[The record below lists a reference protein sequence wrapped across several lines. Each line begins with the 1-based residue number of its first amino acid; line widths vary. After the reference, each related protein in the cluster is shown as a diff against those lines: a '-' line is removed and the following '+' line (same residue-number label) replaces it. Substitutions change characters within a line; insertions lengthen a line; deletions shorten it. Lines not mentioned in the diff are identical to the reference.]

1 MDPIPTYLNHFD
13 GRRFNSYSNY
23 FKKQFGGRVQKISID
38 AGFSCP
44 NRDGKI
50 STGGCTFC
58 SNDAFNPSYCRPEKS
73 IKQQIEEGIEF
84 HQRRYRRATKYLAY
98 FQPFSNTYMPLEELK
113 KIYSQAFEAI
123 DSHIPQCPPRNDM
136 TSKALEVP
144 ICSSMSDPTAQPLD
158 SSRTVSARNDMG
170 CEALETPKIIGIVI
184 GTRPDLVDEALLQ
197 YLNEIQKTH
206 YVMLEYG
213 VESVYDET
221 LKRVNRG
228 HDFATAERAIRMTA
242 EYNIPCGAHFIF
254 GLPGE
259 SKTMMLDAADSISQ
273 LPLTT
278 VKFHQLQIFKGTAMA
293 EEYHEHPEHFHL
305 FDLEEYI
312 DFVIDFAERL
322 NPDIVIERF
331 AGEVPPRYLVS
342 EPWMKLRYDEVLSR
356 IEKRMEERDTWQ
368 GRLYQPI

>member
-1 MDPIPTYLNHFD
+1 MVYPWGDN
-13 GRRFNSYSNY
+13 RRFNSYSNY
-23 FKKQFGGRVQKISID
+23 FTKQFGGRVQKISID

-58 SNDAFNPSYCRPEKS
+58 SNEAFNPSYCRPEKS

-84 HQRRYRRATKYLAY
+84 HRRRYRRANKYLAY
-98 FQPFSNTYMPLEELK
+98 FQPFSNTYKPLEELK
-113 KIYSQAFEAI
+113 SIYTQAFEAI
-123 DSHIPQCPPRNDM
+123 DSLLPTYPCWNDM
-136 TSKALEVP
+136 ASKPDIV
-144 ICSSMSDPTAQPLD
+144 
-158 SSRTVSARNDMG
+158 
-170 CEALETPKIIGIVI
+170 GIVI
-184 GTRPDLVDEALLQ
+184 GTRPDLIDEDILQ

-228 HDFATAERAIRMTA
+228 HDFATAEKAIRMTA
-242 EYNIPCGAHFIF
+242 DYGIPCGAHFIF
-254 GLPGE
+254 GLSGE
-259 SKTMMLDAADSISQ
+259 SKEMMLDAANIISR

-278 VKFHQLQIFKGTAMA
+278 VKFHQLQIFKGTKMA
-293 EEYHEHPEHFHL
+293 EEYLEHPEHFHL

-312 DFVIDFAERL
+312 DFVIDFAELL

-356 IEKRMEERDTWQ
+356 IEKRMEEWDSWQ
-368 GRLYQPI
+368 GKRLSV

>member
-1 MDPIPTYLNHFD
+1 MSYPWGDN
-13 GRRFNSYSNY
+13 RRFNSYSNY
-23 FKKQFGGRVQKISID
+23 FTKQFGGRVQKISID

-50 STGGCTFC
+50 GTGGCTFC
-58 SNDAFNPSYCRPEKS
+58 SNEAFNPSYCRPEKS

-84 HQRRYRRATKYLAY
+84 HQRRYRRANKYLAY
-98 FQPFSNTYMPLEELK
+98 FQPFSNTYKPLKELK
-113 KIYSQAFEAI
+113 SIYSQAFEAM
-123 DSHIPQCPPRNDM
+123 SFRAEESAKM
-136 TSKALEVP
+136 ESMASKPEIV
-144 ICSSMSDPTAQPLD
+144 
-158 SSRTVSARNDMG
+158 
-170 CEALETPKIIGIVI
+170 GIVI
-184 GTRPDLVDEALLQ
+184 GTRPDLIDEEILQ
-197 YLNEIQKTH
+197 YLSEIHKTH

-221 LKRVNRG
+221 LRRVNRG
-228 HDFATAERAIRMTA
+228 HDFATAEKAIRMTA

-259 SKTMMLDAADSISQ
+259 TKTMMLDAADIISR

-278 VKFHQLQIFKGTAMA
+278 VKFHQLQIFKDTPMA
-293 EEYHEHPEHFHL
+293 KEYQTHPEHFHL
-305 FDLEEYI
+305 FNLEEYI

-331 AGEVPPRYLVS
+331 AGEVPPRFLVS

-356 IEKRMEERDTWQ
+356 IEKRMEKRDTWQ
-368 GRLYQPI
+368 GKRYNCK

>member
-1 MDPIPTYLNHFD
+1 MVYSWGDE
-13 GRRFNSYSNY
+13 RRFNSYSRY
-23 FKKQFGGRVQKISID
+23 FAKQFGGRVQKISID

-58 SNDAFNPSYCRPEKS
+58 SNEAFNPSYCRPEKS

-84 HQRRYRRATKYLAY
+84 HRRRYRRASLYLAY
-98 FQPFSNTYMPLEELK
+98 FQPFSNTYKPLDELK
-113 KIYSQAFEAI
+113 CIYQQAL
-123 DSHIPQCPPRNDM
+123 N
-136 TSKALEVP
+136 VP
-144 ICSSMSDPTAQPLD
+144 EIA
-158 SSRTVSARNDMG
+158 
-170 CEALETPKIIGIVI
+170 GIVI
-184 GTRPDLVDEALLQ
+184 GTRPDLIDKGILQ
-197 YLNEIQKTH
+197 YLSEIQQTH

-228 HDFATAERAIRMTA
+228 HDFATAEKAIHKTA
-242 EYNIPCGAHFIF
+242 EYGIPCGAHFIF

-259 SKTMMLDAADSISQ
+259 SKKIMLDAADIISQ

-278 VKFHQLQIFKGTAMA
+278 VKFHQLQIFKGTKMA
-293 EEYHEHPEHFHL
+293 EEYLQHPEAFHL

-322 NPDIVIERF
+322 NPNIVIERF

-342 EPWMKLRYDEVLSR
+342 EPWMKLRYDEVLSH
-356 IEKRMEERDTWQ
+356 IEKRMEERNTWQ
-368 GRLYQPI
+368 GKKFI

>member
-1 MDPIPTYLNHFD
+1 MTYPWGDN
-13 GRRFNSYSNY
+13 RRFNSYSNY
-23 FKKQFGGRVQKISID
+23 FKRQFGGRVQKISID

-73 IKQQIEEGIEF
+73 IKQQIEEGIKF
-84 HQRRYRRATKYLAY
+84 HQRRYRRANKYLAY
-98 FQPFSNTYMPLEELK
+98 FQPFSNTYKPLEELK
-113 KIYSQAFEAI
+113 RIYAEALEPI
-123 DSHIPQCPPRNDM
+123 DSRQHTAQRRNDM
-136 TSKALEVP
+136 DSKAE
-144 ICSSMSDPTAQPLD
+144 
-158 SSRTVSARNDMG
+158 
-170 CEALETPKIIGIVI
+170 ETPEIIGIVI

-228 HDFATAERAIRMTA
+228 HDFATAEKSIRMTA
-242 EYNIPCGAHFIF
+242 DYGIPCGAHFIF

-259 SKTMMLDAADSISQ
+259 TKTMMLDAADVISQ

-278 VKFHQLQIFKGTAMA
+278 VKFHQLQIFKGTKMA
-293 EEYHEHPEHFHL
+293 EEYLEYPDHFHL

-342 EPWMKLRYDEVLSR
+342 EPWMKLRYDEVLAR
-356 IEKRMEERDTWQ
+356 IEKRMEKRDTWQ
-368 GRLYQPI
+368 GRLYQDANHDM

>member
-1 MDPIPTYLNHFD
+1 MVYSWGDE
-13 GRRFNSYSNY
+13 RRFNSYSRY
-23 FKKQFGGRVQKISID
+23 FARQFGGRVQKISID

-58 SNDAFNPSYCRPEKS
+58 SNEAFNPSYCRPEKS

-84 HQRRYRRATKYLAY
+84 HRRRYRRASLYLAY
-98 FQPFSNTYMPLEELK
+98 FQPFSNTYKPLDELK
-113 KIYSQAFEAI
+113 CIYQQAL
-123 DSHIPQCPPRNDM
+123 D
-136 TSKALEVP
+136 VP
-144 ICSSMSDPTAQPLD
+144 EIA
-158 SSRTVSARNDMG
+158 
-170 CEALETPKIIGIVI
+170 GIVI
-184 GTRPDLVDEALLQ
+184 GTRPDLIDKGILQ
-197 YLNEIQKTH
+197 YLSEIQQTH

-228 HDFATAERAIRMTA
+228 HDFATAEKAIHMTA
-242 EYNIPCGAHFIF
+242 DFGIPCGAHFIF

-259 SKTMMLDAADSISQ
+259 SKKIMLDAADIISQ

-278 VKFHQLQIFKGTAMA
+278 VKFHQLQIFKDTKMA
-293 EEYHEHPEHFHL
+293 EEYLQHPEAFHL

-322 NPDIVIERF
+322 NPNIVIERF

-342 EPWMKLRYDEVLSR
+342 EPWMKLRYDEVLVR
-356 IEKRMEERDTWQ
+356 IEKRMEERDSWQ
-368 GRLYQPI
+368 GKKYRR

>member
-1 MDPIPTYLNHFD
+1 MLFPWGDN
-13 GRRFNSYSNY
+13 RRFNSYSNY
-23 FKKQFGGRVQKISID
+23 FTKQFGGRVQKISID

-58 SNDAFNPSYCRPEKS
+58 SNEAFNPSYCRPEKS

-84 HQRRYRRATKYLAY
+84 HQRRYRRANKYLAY
-98 FQPFSNTYMPLEELK
+98 FQPFSNTYKPLDELK
-113 KIYSQAFEAI
+113 RIYEQAFESI
-123 DSHIPQCPPRNDM
+123 DSHLPQTPHRNDM
-136 TSKALEVP
+136 LSKA
-144 ICSSMSDPTAQPLD
+144 D
-158 SSRTVSARNDMG
+158 
-170 CEALETPKIIGIVI
+170 ETLQIIGIVI

-228 HDFATAERAIRMTA
+228 HDFATAKRAIRMTA
-242 EYNIPCGAHFIF
+242 NYGIPCGAHFIF

-259 SKTMMLDAADSISQ
+259 SKAMMLDTADIISQ

-278 VKFHQLQIFKGTAMA
+278 VKFHQLQIFKGTTMA
-293 EEYHEHPEHFHL
+293 EEYLEHPEQFHL

-312 DFVIDFAERL
+312 NFVIDFAERL

-342 EPWMKLRYDEVLSR
+342 EPWMKLRYDEVLCR

-368 GRLYQPI
+368 GKKYRRQNTSLQK

>member
-1 MDPIPTYLNHFD
+1 MIYFWGDN
-13 GRRFNSYSNY
+13 RRFNSYSRY
-23 FKKQFGGRVQKISID
+23 FAKQFGGRVQKISID

-58 SNDAFNPSYCRPEKS
+58 SNEAFNPSYCRPEKS

-84 HQRRYRRATKYLAY
+84 HRRRYRRAIQYLAY
-98 FQPFSNTYMPLEELK
+98 FQPFSNTYKPLEELK
-113 KIYSQAFEAI
+113 DIYNQAFEAI
-123 DSHIPQCPPRNDM
+123 DSPLPACTCRNGM
-136 TSKALEVP
+136 APKALEKP
-144 ICSSMSDPTAQPLD
+144 
-158 SSRTVSARNDMG
+158 
-170 CEALETPKIIGIVI
+170 EIIGIVI
-184 GTRPDLVDEALLQ
+184 GTRPDLIDEGILQ
-197 YLNEIQKTH
+197 YLCEIQKTH

-213 VESVYDET
+213 VESVYDDT

-228 HDFATAERAIRMTA
+228 HDFATAEKAIRMTA
-242 EYNIPCGAHFIF
+242 DYGIPCGAHFIF

-259 SKTMMLDAADSISQ
+259 SKTMMLDAADIISQ

-278 VKFHQLQIFKGTAMA
+278 VKFHQLQIFKGTKMA
-293 EEYHEHPEHFHL
+293 EEYLQHPEIFHL

-356 IEKRMEERDTWQ
+356 IEKRMEERGTWQ
-368 GRLYQPI
+368 GKNVQV